1 MPQAPAAFSAPGS
14 GIHLVRLCM
23 HAVGPISSAHI
34 ATPII
39 PMPSTDTNPAM
50 PENTPHAAPDQ
61 LGRFLLS
68 DAGVRGVHVRL
79 DEAWREI
86 RGRAEYPAPVV
97 EMLGEACAAAVL
109 FTGHAKVEGRLSVQ
123 LRGEGALRAL
133 FAECTAAGTLRGIA
147 QLGEGGVSRSLQE
160 AVPGGVL
167 AITIENPGKGG
178 REPIRYQGL
187 VALSADTLAGAF
199 EGYFRQ
205 SEQLPTR
212 LLLAADG
219 HQAAGLML
227 QKLPGDGGD
236 ADGWNRASLLFDT
249 LGPAELLAEP
259 ADVLIRRLFHQD
271 GPQWLGSRPLR
282 FGCSCSRERVA
293 AMLVSL
299 GRGEVDAAVEAG
311 GGTAEVRCEF
321 CGQAYHFDRTEAG
334 ALFATPQA
342 TAEAPGT
349 LQ

>member
-1 MPQAPAAFSAPGS
+1 
-14 GIHLVRLCM
+14 
-23 HAVGPISSAHI
+23 
-34 ATPII
+34 
-39 PMPSTDTNPAM
+39 M
-50 PENTPHAAPDQ
+50 PETTTHAAPDQ

-86 RGRAEYPAPVV
+86 RGRAEYPAAVA
-97 EMLGEACAAAVL
+97 ELLGEAVAAAAL
-109 FTGHAKVEGRLSVQ
+109 FTGHAKVDGRLSVQ
-123 LRGEGALRAL
+123 LLGEGALRTL

-147 QLGEGGVSRSLQE
+147 QLGEGEVSRNLGE
-160 AVPGGVL
+160 AAPGGVL

-187 VALSADTLAGAF
+187 VALSAETLAGAF
-199 EGYFRQ
+199 EDYFRQ

-212 LLLAADG
+212 LLLVADE

-236 ADGWNRASLLFDT
+236 ADGWNRVSLLFDT
-249 LGPAELLAEP
+249 LGPAELLAQP
-259 ADVLIRRLFHQD
+259 ADALVYRLFHQD
-271 GPQWLGSRPLR
+271 TPQWLDRRPLR
-282 FGCSCSRERVA
+282 FACSCSRERVS

-299 GRGEVDAAVEAG
+299 GRAEVDAAVQAG
-311 GGTAEVRCEF
+311 DGTAEVRCEF
-321 CGQAYHFDRTEAG
+321 CGQAYRFDQGQAD
-334 ALFATPQA
+334 ALFAAPQA